1 MAAGN
6 PKPNP
11 RTKEPPNSPMTI
23 LQTND
28 FHGLLSEP
36 MVRQIRALKEKDD
49 ALYFDCG
56 DCIKTGNLGVPLR
69 KEVAW
74 ERLALA
80 GCDGSVL
87 GNRETHVLTSAFEA
101 KVNGAQHAIFC
112 ANLVAKNGALPFIC
126 NSRIIEKDGI
136 RIGVFGVMVAMV
148 TKRMA
153 TQSAS
158 AFLWNDPL
166 VIAKNEVEKLRPSC
180 DLLIA
185 LTHIGHRQ
193 DLILAE
199 KCPEIDVI
207 LGAHSH
213 TILQQPDLVGT
224 TRIFQAGSHGRFVGR
239 YEFDGTEFVRAE
251 LIPLES

>member
-1 MAAGN
+1 
-6 PKPNP
+6 
-11 RTKEPPNSPMTI
+11 MTI

-36 MVRQIRALKEKDD
+36 MARQIRALKDAED

-69 KEVAW
+69 REVAW

-101 KVNGAQHAIFC
+101 KVNGAEHAIYC
-112 ANLVAKNGALPFIC
+112 ANLQAKSGQIPFL
-126 NSRIIEKDGI
+126 STSAIIEKEGL

-153 TQSAS
+153 TRSAS
-158 AFLWNDPL
+158 AYLWEDP
-166 VIAKNEVEKLRPSC
+166 IASAKVEVERLRPNC
-180 DLLIA
+180 DLLLA

-193 DLILAE
+193 DIQLAE
-199 KCPEIDVI
+199 KCPEVDII
-207 LGAHSH
+207 LGGHSH
-213 TILQQPDLVGT
+213 TILQQPDLIGKT
-224 TRIFQAGSHGRFVGR
+224 HIFQAGSHGRFVGR
-239 YEFDGTEFVRAE
+239 YRFDGTELRQAE
-251 LIPLES
+251 LIALEG